1 MTRSIFDT
9 NGFPYNVKIP
19 FSFMTNRTSRLIRVG
34 VLFAKIR
41 LSWKISQKNN
51 TEEGKGEKKGAIYPK
66 EKNGVGL
73 DFSVCLDDR
82 LASVSYLLSL
92 LEIGLRLRIDISRN
106 RGENGTRLPKNDHRD
121 NRH

>member
-73 DFSVCLDDR
+73 DFSVCLADR
-82 LASVSYLLSL
+82 LVSYTESSWFLGETNCSQRTVGS
-92 LEIGLRLRIDISRN
+92 ISAAVSCRLISRTAAGN
-106 RGENGTRLPKNDHRD
+106 RA
-121 NRH
+121 